1 MRLSFQA
8 FSDSVSSFAAD
19 AALAIAQ
26 HAGPAPEDLEL
37 VRRMAL
43 AELKTS
49 RDADKAQGEVK
60 TALEQLQGED
70 IRNLGS
76 SLSVF
81 FKKIYTDILILCK
94 KFSKESKGYTS
105 HTPSKRLKD
114 SVVVFRKD
122 RVMIESS

>member
-49 RDADKAQGEVK
+49 RDKAQGEVK
-60 TALEQLQGED
+60 RALEQLQGED

-76 SLSVF
+76 SLSVYLRL
-81 FKKIYTDILILCK
+81 FKKIC
-94 KFSKESKGYTS
+94 
-105 HTPSKRLKD
+105 
-114 SVVVFRKD
+114 
-122 RVMIESS
+122 